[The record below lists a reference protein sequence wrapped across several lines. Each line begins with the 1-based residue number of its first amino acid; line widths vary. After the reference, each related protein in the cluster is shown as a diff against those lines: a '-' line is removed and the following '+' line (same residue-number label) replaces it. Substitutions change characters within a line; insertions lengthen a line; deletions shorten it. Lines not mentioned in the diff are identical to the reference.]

1 MPSIDNLLQ
10 WFESSSLAIF
20 IQQSAWAFPAIE
32 TVHVI
37 AVALVVGTIS
47 VVDLRLLEL
56 ASTGRPITR
65 LCREIL
71 PITWAAFVL
80 AAIAGTLMFISQA
93 MEYFVSYAFRVK
105 FFIMALAGINMLV
118 FQLITYRRVSNWDR
132 GTAIP
137 LAGRLA
143 GAISLTCWIGIVFF
157 GRWIG
162 FTNMPE

>member
-1 MPSIDNLLQ
+1 MPFIDNLLQ

-20 IQQSAWAFPAIE
+20 IQQSSWAFPAIE

-47 VVDLRLLEL
+47 VVDLRLLGL
-56 ASTGRPITR
+56 ASTGRPITQ

-71 PITWAAFVL
+71 PITWASFVL
-80 AAIAGTLMFISQA
+80 AVVAGSLMFISQA
-93 MEYFVSYAFRVK
+93 MEYFVNYAFRAK
-105 FFIMALAGINMLV
+105 FIIMALAGINMLV
-118 FQLITYRRVSNWDR
+118 FQLITCRRVSNWDR
-132 GTAIP
+132 GSAIP
-137 LAGRLA
+137 VAGRLA
-143 GAISLTCWIGIVFF
+143 GGISLACWIGIVFF